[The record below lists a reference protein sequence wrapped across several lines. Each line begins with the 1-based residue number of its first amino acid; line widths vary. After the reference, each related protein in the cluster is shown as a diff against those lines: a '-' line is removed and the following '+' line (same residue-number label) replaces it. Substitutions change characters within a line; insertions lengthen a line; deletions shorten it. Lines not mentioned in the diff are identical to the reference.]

1 MNRIIPGVNGL
12 QMRILEAGDPA
23 NPCVLLLHGFPE
35 LAYSW
40 RHVMPALA
48 KDAGCP
54 ARWGWTVRTS
64 AR

>member
-40 RHVMPALA
+40 RHATRCGVRV
-48 KDAGCP
+48 AGCP
-54 ARWGWTVRTS
+54 ARWGVDG
-64 AR
+64 